1 MQIIIN
7 SNNQVPMNQDSIE
20 QYQSE
25 VAASLERFND
35 RITRIEVHLTDEN
48 SLAKGGVDDIRC
60 LMEARPAS
68 QQPVSV
74 EVRAASV
81 EQAIREGTN
90 TLKRRM
96 NTMFEKSQTEKRRQR

>member
-7 SNNQVPMNQDSIE
+7 SGNHLPMNQDSIE

-25 VAASLERFND
+25 IAASLKRFND
-35 RITRIEVHLTDEN
+35 RITRIEVHLTNEN
-48 SLAKGGVDDIRC
+48 SLAKGGADDIRC

-74 EVRAASV
+74 EVRAATV
-81 EQAIREGTN
+81 EQAIREGTS
-90 TLKRRM
+90 TLKRRLSAM
-96 NTMFEKSQTEKRRQR
+96 LDKSQSEQRRQR

>member
-7 SNNQVPMNQDSIE
+7 SGNHLPMNQDSIE

-25 VAASLERFND
+25 IAASLKRFND

-48 SLAKGGVDDIRC
+48 SLAKGGEDDIRC

-74 EVRAASV
+74 EVRAATV
-81 EQAIREGTN
+81 EQAIREGAS
-90 TLKRRM
+90 TLKRRLTAM
-96 NTMFEKSQTEKRRQR
+96 LEKSQTEQRRQR

>member
-7 SNNQVPMNQDSIE
+7 SDNHLQMNQDSIE

-25 VAASLERFND
+25 VAASLKRFND

-48 SLAKGGVDDIRC
+48 SLAKGGADDIRC

-74 EVRAASV
+74 EVRAATV
-81 EQAIREGTN
+81 EQAIREGAS
-90 TLKRRM
+90 TLKRRLSAM
-96 NTMFEKSQTEKRRQR
+96 LEKSQTEQRRQK